1 MRFSTL
7 PQWLAWQEKLHFT
20 EIDPGLDRIALV
32 WQNMQGQTKLPFKLV
47 MIAGTNGKGSS
58 VAMTSSI
65 LMAAGYKTGTYT
77 SPHLLAYNERIAIN
91 GQPCSDQQICDA
103 FARIDEARGDISL
116 TYFEFATLAA
126 AEIFRLEKVDIA
138 VLEVGMGG
146 RLDAVNLFDTDIA
159 LITPIGLDHT
169 AWLGDTR
176 EKIASEKAGIIRPMT
191 PVVCSETAPP
201 SSLLEH
207 ARKQNAPLYKAGETY
222 QYSQLNEDSWSW
234 QATGN
239 EARVLPCPALVGDY
253 QIQNAAAV
261 VQVCELLKEQGLTIT
276 DTAILNGLKHVN
288 LAGRF
293 QEIKRDNVTL
303 ILDVTHNQQG
313 AENLHKLLSQRNC
326 KGKTYAVLAMLK
338 DKDCQSV
345 IQILQ
350 KDITHWFFAGLDGD
364 RGMDA
369 ESLAAKAISSSEL
382 DNYNCYATVN
392 DAYQHALQKAETDD
406 RILIFGSF
414 HTVEAIMRILPEFNL
429 KNK

>member
-20 EIDPGLDRIALV
+20 EIDPGLERVGLV

-47 MIAGTNGKGSS
+47 TIAGTNGKGSS
-58 VAMTSSI
+58 VAMTNSI

-91 GQPCSDQQICDA
+91 GKPCTDQQICDA
-103 FARIDEARGDISL
+103 FARIDGARGDISL

-126 AEIFRLEKVDIA
+126 ADIFRHENIDIA

-146 RLDAVNLFDTDIA
+146 RLDAVNLFDTDVA
-159 LITPIGLDHT
+159 LITPIGLDHM

-176 EKIASEKAGIIRPMT
+176 EKIAYEKAGIIRSKT
-191 PVVCSETAPP
+191 PVVCSESAPP
-201 SSLLEH
+201 NSLIEHASSLS
-207 ARKQNAPLYKAGETY
+207 APVYRAGQAY
-222 QYSQLNEDSWSW
+222 QYSQLTKDSWQW
-234 QATGN
+234 QTNDSAAIT
-239 EARVLPCPALVGDY
+239 LPRPALVGDY

-261 VQVCELLKEQGLTIT
+261 IQVCQLLAEQGLSIEY
-276 DTAILNGLKHVN
+276 DAIVEGLKAVV

-293 QEIKRDNVTL
+293 QEITHNDITL

-313 AENLHKLLSQRNC
+313 ADNLHTLLSQRNVE
-326 KGKTYAVLAMLK
+326 GKTFAVLAMLK
-338 DKDCQSV
+338 DKDCQAV
-345 IQILQ
+345 VQTL
-350 KDITHWFFAGLDGD
+350 KDDIAHWFFAGLDGS

-369 ESLAAKAISSSEL
+369 DSLAAKAVSASQVE
-382 DNYNCYATVN
+382 NYNCYQTVKE
-392 DAYQHALQKAETDD
+392 AYQQALHRAQSDD

-414 HTVEAIMRILPEFNL
+414 HTVEAVMRILAEIED
-429 KNK
+429 